1 MFKASDVKELRDKTG
16 AGMLDCKKALEATN
30 GNMNEAIDWLR
41 EKGISKA
48 EKKASRVAAE
58 GLCKI
63 VTDGNKAVILEVNS
77 ETDFVAK
84 NEEFTNFV
92 DYLANTILAN
102 NLKTHEEVLSF
113 DDNGET
119 IEAKLVALTAK
130 IGEKLSFR
138 RHELVEKNDNEVF
151 GSYLHMGGKIGALV
165 VLADTSSEVAK
176 DVAMHV
182 AAMAPVCATRS
193 DVPADM
199 VDHESK
205 VIKEQVMNEGKPA
218 DIAEKMVTGRLNK
231 FYKEICLEEQEF
243 IKDSSVNVGT
253 FVKNNGGSIVSMI
266 RYAVGEGI
274 EKKEENFADEVM
286 SQINNTK

>member
-165 VLADTSSEVAK
+165 VLADTSLEVAK

-193 DVPADM
+193 DVPANM

>member
-63 VTDGNKAVILEVNS
+63 VTDGNKAVILEVNY

-113 DDNGET
+113 DDNGEKV
-119 IEAKLVALTAK
+119 EAKLVALTAK

-165 VLADTSSEVAK
+165 VLADTSLEVAK